1 MGLVILALAI
11 AGALSI
17 VYLGMRNGK
26 QLGAASTAAAVAVFG
41 VGVLVDTTSTIV
53 PGSETGVVTNLGQI
67 TNRTMQP
74 GLNFKLPW
82 EAVTIVN
89 TSVRALKVEN
99 SDAFTSDR
107 QHALTSY
114 AVNFSIR
121 PESAPLVLRKFQ
133 GEIDTRIIEP
143 RVEFWLKDI
152 EPRYSAADLISKRV
166 EVAKSV
172 QEHLEND
179 LRDNG
184 VDIQAVLITNIG
196 FGDQYQ
202 KSSEAL
208 AAAQQDLAH
217 ERIEL
222 QIKTVQAQQVVASAR
237 GQAEANKLIRDSL
250 PNDPREAE
258 AIVHLRL
265 VNLLETKW
273 NGAMPTSLGGG
284 SLLSIG
290 AVPASA
296 AAKPAAVEA
305 PADATDGK

>member
-1 MGLVILALAI
+1 MAFVILLLAI
-11 AGALSI
+11 AGALAI
-17 VYLGMRNGK
+17 VYLGMRNGHSPGARTISSAIVV
-26 QLGAASTAAAVAVFG
+26 LGLG
-41 VGVLVDTTSTIV
+41 VIVDTTVAIV

-67 TNRTMQP
+67 TNRTIPP

-82 EAVTIVN
+82 EGVTIVN
-89 TSVRALKVEN
+89 TSVRALKVEH

-107 QHALTSY
+107 QHAYTNY

-121 PESAPLVLRKFQ
+121 PESAPLVLRKYQ

-172 QEHLEND
+172 QEHLETD

-208 AAAQQDLAH
+208 ASAQQDLAH

-250 PNDPREAE
+250 PRDPRAAE

-273 NGAMPTSLGGG
+273 NGAMPTALGGG

-290 AVPASA
+290 STPPVSQAKAASEAAPA
-296 AAKPAAVEA
+296 AAESP
-305 PADATDGK
+305 